1 MKYLIVF
8 VCALVAV
15 QGRQLP
21 EYLREFACT
30 RYDPEFEKCVF
41 RGFESAR
48 PYFMKGIPELGL
60 PPMDPFELPV
70 MTVDRTINDL
80 VSIKA
85 VLRNVKMT
93 GARNTVIDYLK
104 ADAINGTGEIRL
116 SIPYCDLEMEYDV
129 SGQLLSI
136 PLHSKGYFQ
145 GNFTDTQ
152 LYVKGS
158 VRRYQKD
165 GKGEEYFR
173 VGKLNTKITVGDGHI
188 KLVAKNPELQF
199 GADLIANFYNE
210 NPRRVM
216 DAVNP
221 IFVESSN
228 ELFRVVMDQILAT
241 LPASEWVP
249 EK

>member
-8 VCALVAV
+8 VCALVVAV
-15 QGRQLP
+15 ESRGLP
-21 EYLREFACT
+21 KYLRKFACA
-30 RYDPEFEKCVF
+30 RYDPEYEKCIF
-41 RGFESAR
+41 RSFENSR
-48 PYFMKGIPELGL
+48 PYFVKGIPELGF
-60 PPMDPFELPV
+60 PPLDPFELPV
-70 MTVDRTINDL
+70 MSVDRTISDL
-80 VSIKA
+80 VNIKA

-104 ADAINGTGEIRL
+104 ADAVNGTGEIRL
-116 SIPYCDLEMEYDV
+116 TIPYCELEMEYDV

-136 PLHSKGYFQ
+136 PLESKGFFQ

-152 LYVKGS
+152 LYVKGG
-158 VRRYQKD
+158 VKRYLKD
-165 GKGEEYFR
+165 DVEYFR
-173 VGKLNTKITVGDGHI
+173 VGKLDSKITVGDGHI
-188 KLVAKNPELQF
+188 SLLAKNPELQF
-199 GADLIANFYNE
+199 GANLISDFYNE

-241 LPASEWVP
+241 IPAKEWLPEN
-249 EK
+249 